1 MEVAEMVNERMNEI
15 HFFVEGASSFCDDAR
30 IIAEKALA
38 FFGEKDKRNVDSV
51 LSLRTQ
57 AFFAKRFA
65 KILNQRDFSEGLTK
79 AETECAKRNGLVI
92 VYGHSDDHLEL
103 DGAIQSESGCFKGGN
118 FHLEFEKGKWK
129 LVCGVGEK
137 NNISA
142 RWCDQD
148 AITDDWE
155 PILWSYK
162 TDIPHECFIAFYDG
176 KLFCEGFVFDM
187 KELKI

>member
-1 MEVAEMVNERMNEI
+1 MVNEKMNEI
-15 HFFVEGASSFCDDAR
+15 HLFVEGAASVCEDTR

-38 FFGEKDKRNVDSV
+38 FFGKKDKRVVDYV
-51 LSLRTQ
+51 LSLKTRTFSTKQ
-57 AFFAKRFA
+57 FS
-65 KILNQRDFSEGLTK
+65 KILNRCDFSEGLAR
-79 AETECAKRNGLVI
+79 AETECARRNGLVI

-103 DGAIQSESGCFKGGN
+103 DGAIRAEGGCFMGGI
-118 FHLEFEKGKWK
+118 FHLECEKGKWQ
-129 LVCGVGEK
+129 LLCGVGK
-137 NNISA
+137 MNNISA

-162 TDIPHECFIAFYDG
+162 TDIPHECFIALYDG

-187 KELKI
+187 KELKK

>member
-1 MEVAEMVNERMNEI
+1 MVNEKMNEI
-15 HFFVEGASSFCDDAR
+15 HLFAEGVASVCDDAK
-30 IIAEKALA
+30 IIVEKALA
-38 FFGEKDKRNVDSV
+38 FFGEKDKRNVDFV
-51 LSLRTQ
+51 LSLKTQ
-57 AFFAKRFA
+57 AFSAKQFA
-65 KILNQRDFSEGLTK
+65 KILNQRDFSEGQTK

-92 VYGHSDDHLEL
+92 VYGHSDDHLE
-103 DGAIQSESGCFKGGN
+103 C
-118 FHLEFEKGKWK
+118 EKGKRH
-129 LVCGVGEK
+129 LLRGVGK
-137 NNISA
+137 MNNISA

-176 KLFCEGFVFDM
+176 ILFCEGFVFDM

>member
-1 MEVAEMVNERMNEI
+1 MVNEKMNEI
-15 HFFVEGASSFCDDAR
+15 HLFVEGVASVCDDAK
-30 IIAEKALA
+30 IIVEKALA
-38 FFGEKDKRNVDSV
+38 FFGERDKRNVDFV
-51 LSLRTQ
+51 LSLKTQ
-57 AFFAKRFA
+57 AFSAKQFA

-103 DGAIQSESGCFKGGN
+103 DGAIRAEGDCFMGGI
-118 FHLEFEKGKWK
+118 FHLECEKGKWQ
-129 LVCGVGEK
+129 LLRGVGK
-137 NNISA
+137 MNNISA

-187 KELKI
+187 KELKN